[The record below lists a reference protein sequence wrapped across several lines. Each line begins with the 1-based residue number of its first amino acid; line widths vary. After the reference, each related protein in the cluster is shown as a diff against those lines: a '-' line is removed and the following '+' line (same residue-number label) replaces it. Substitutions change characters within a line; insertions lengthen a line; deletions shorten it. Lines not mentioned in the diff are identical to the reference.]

1 MKPAPFDMQRPRA
14 VGEVLELLAA
24 NPDARVIAGGQ
35 SLVPMMNLRM
45 VTPPM
50 LVDINWLPELGGIMR
65 EGDRIR
71 IGAMTRQREIL
82 DSVIVARDLPLLAKA
97 APHIGHVQTRAR
109 GTVGG
114 SLAHADPSAELVL
127 VMKTLGADLHLR
139 SVTGD
144 RTISAADF
152 FRDALTTAIEPGELL
167 VAVSLPVAAPGTL
180 AAFREYARRKGD
192 FAIASAAVQ
201 ITPDG
206 RVLFAGVGGVGAV
219 PHRCTR
225 LEEAVRRRI
234 PSREDIAEFVRQEVD
249 AIDAMT
255 DQQASGEYR
264 RRLGMTALM
273 DCLDEVLPK

>member
-1 MKPAPFDMQRPRA
+1 MKPAPFEMRRPGEI
-14 VGEVLELLAA
+14 GEVLELLAA

-45 VTPPM
+45 ATPPM
-50 LVDINWLPELGGIMR
+50 LVDINRLPELAGIVR
-65 EGDRIR
+65 EGDRVR

-82 DSVIVARDLPLLAKA
+82 DSAIVARDVPLLAKA

-127 VMKTLGADLHLR
+127 VMKTLGAEVHLR
-139 SVTGD
+139 SVSGE
-144 RTISAADF
+144 RSISAGDF
-152 FRDALTTAIEPGELL
+152 FRDALSTAIEPGELL
-167 VAVSLPVAAPGTL
+167 VAVSLPAAAPGSV

-201 ITPDG
+201 FTPAG
-206 RVLFAGVGGVGAV
+206 RMLFAGVGGVGAV
-219 PHRCTR
+219 PHRCRR
-225 LEEAVRRRI
+225 LEEAVRDGVPAR
-234 PSREDIAEFVRQEVD
+234 SDIATLVRQEVD

-264 RRLGMTALM
+264 RRLGVTALM
-273 DCLDEVLPK
+273 DCLEEVLPK

>member
-1 MKPAPFDMQRPRA
+1 MKPAPFEMRRPGEI
-14 VGEVLELLAA
+14 GEVLELLAA

-45 VTPPM
+45 ATPPM
-50 LVDINWLPELGGIMR
+50 LVDINRLPELAGIVR
-65 EGDRIR
+65 EGDRVR

-82 DSVIVARDLPLLAKA
+82 DSAIVARDVPLLAKA

-127 VMKTLGADLHLR
+127 VMKTLGAEFHLR
-139 SVTGD
+139 SVSGE
-144 RTISAADF
+144 RSISAGDF
-152 FRDALTTAIEPGELL
+152 FRDALSTAIEPGELL
-167 VAVSLPVAAPGTL
+167 VAVSLPAAAPGSV

-201 ITPDG
+201 FTPAG
-206 RVLFAGVGGVGAV
+206 RMLFAGVGGVGAV
-219 PHRCTR
+219 PHRCRR
-225 LEEAVRRRI
+225 LEEAVRDGVPAR
-234 PSREDIAEFVRQEVD
+234 SDIATLVRQEID

-264 RRLGMTALM
+264 RRLGVTALM
-273 DCLDEVLPK
+273 DCLEEVLPK